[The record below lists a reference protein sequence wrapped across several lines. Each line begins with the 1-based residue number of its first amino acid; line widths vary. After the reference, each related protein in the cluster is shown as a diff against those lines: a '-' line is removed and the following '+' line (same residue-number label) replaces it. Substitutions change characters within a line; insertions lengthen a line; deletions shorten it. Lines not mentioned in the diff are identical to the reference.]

1 MSELESGFRVG
12 DVVAMVRR
20 RWVIVVLAAVAG
32 LAAGYVVFASIEA
45 PFSATARVRVQPIQ
59 INQFET
65 EGREPVVDIAT
76 EKDLV
81 KSDSVAQAVR
91 DELGLEVENR
101 TVLSRITVVTEE
113 DSLVMQITYVADTAQ
128 DAQAGADAV
137 ARGYLDQRATNAAT
151 TRDNAL
157 DRLDIEIATAQDEL
171 SEAEAALAAEP
182 AGSPDLPQ
190 RRAEVASTQN
200 QLASLQTERAQ
211 LVQFDPDTVGQIVRT
226 ASLPPQVTSKKAIG
240 LGVGVFGIFLAAGL
254 AIAWLVDRRDT
265 LGGGRRRLEQ
275 LVPGANVRI
284 MPGAE
289 GGKPTASEIDTAID
303 RLAVELVAGHA
314 PGTASSVLVVGTG
327 NEPPVELAEELAA
340 SLTFAGIPT
349 LFVLAGT
356 SRRQPRHS
364 HAVANFADL
373 VNSTTP
379 LAGPLSLPATTNGT
393 TTPTTTN
400 APTVTWLRPM
410 TPGEAAEARLEAA
423 TAGADPT
430 GRPLPV
436 KLSDAVEPRS
446 SAESGG
452 LLRSAVVDSL
462 LNRASN
468 ERYEAVVFVA
478 PSPTRSA
485 VSTALGQRVS
495 RIALII
501 EPADRNQ
508 AEDVVSAL
516 VDADLAVSE
525 VVFR

>member
-1 MSELESGFRVG
+1 VGRAPGVDPDQIPLVEDRMSELESGFRIG

-20 RWVIVVLAAVAG
+20 RWLIVGLAAVAG
-32 LAAGYVVFASIEA
+32 VVAGVAVFASIEA

-81 KSDSVAQAVR
+81 KSDSVAEAVR
-91 DELGLEVENR
+91 EELELDAENR
-101 TVLSRITVVTEE
+101 TVLSRISVITEE
-113 DSLVMQITYVADTAQ
+113 DSLVMQITYVADTATA
-128 DAQAGADAV
+128 AQAGADAV
-137 ARGYLDQRATNAAT
+137 ARGYLDQRASTAAT

-157 DRLDIEIATAQDEL
+157 DRLDIEIATAQSDL
-171 SEAEAALAAEP
+171 SDAQGALDAEP
-182 AGSPDLPQ
+182 DGSPDLPQ
-190 RRAEVASTQN
+190 LRAEVQSAQN
-200 QLASLQTERAQ
+200 QLASLQSERAQ

-254 AIAWLVDRRDT
+254 ALAWIIDRRDT

-289 GGKPTASEIDTAID
+289 GGKPSAAEIDTAVD

-327 NEPPVELAEELAA
+327 TEPPVELAEELAA

-356 SRRQPRHS
+356 SQRQPRHS
-364 HAVANFADL
+364 HAVASFADL

-393 TTPTTTN
+393 NGTTPTNT
-400 APTVTWLRPM
+400 PTVTWLRPR
-410 TPGEAAEARLEAA
+410 E
-423 TAGADPT
+423 
-430 GRPLPV
+430 
-436 KLSDAVEPRS
+436 
-446 SAESGG
+446 SAESAG
-452 LLRSAVVDSL
+452 LLRRAVVQSL
-462 LNRASN
+462 VTRASS

-485 VSTALGQRVS
+485 TTTALGQWVDRT
-495 RIALII
+495 ALVVA
-501 EPADRNQ
+501 PADRPR
-508 AEDVVSAL
+508 AEDMASAL
-516 VDADLAVSE
+516 TQADVELAE
-525 VVFR
+525 VVFT

>member
-20 RWVIVVLAAVAG
+20 RWLIVAVAAVAG
-32 LAAGYVVFASIEA
+32 AVAGYVVFSSIEA

-91 DELGLEVENR
+91 DELDLDAENR

-113 DSLVMQITYVADTAQ
+113 DSLVMQITYEADTAKA
-128 DAQAGADAV
+128 AQAGANAV
-137 ARGYLDQRATNAAT
+137 ARGYLDQRSTTAAT

-157 DRLDIEIATAQDEL
+157 DRLDIEIAATQTEL
-171 SEAEAALAAEP
+171 SEAQAALDAEP

-190 RRAEVASTQN
+190 RRAEVQSAQDQIN
-200 QLASLQTERAQ
+200 SLQTERAQ
-211 LVQFDPDTVGQIVRT
+211 LIQFDPDTVGQIVRT

-240 LGVGVFGIFLAAGL
+240 LGVGVFGIFVAAGL
-254 AIAWLVDRRDT
+254 ALAWLVDRRDT

-275 LVPGANVRI
+275 LVPGANMRI

-289 GGKPTASEIDTAID
+289 GGKPSPSEIDTAID

-356 SRRQPRHS
+356 SQRQPRHS
-364 HAVANFADL
+364 HAVTSFADL

-393 TTPTTTN
+393 NGPTPTNT
-400 APTVTWLRPM
+400 PTVTWLRPR
-410 TPGEAAEARLEAA
+410 E
-423 TAGADPT
+423 
-430 GRPLPV
+430 
-436 KLSDAVEPRS
+436 
-446 SAESGG
+446 SAESAG
-452 LLRSAVVDSL
+452 LLRRAVVHSL
-462 LNRASN
+462 VSRAST
-468 ERYEAVVFVA
+468 ERYEAVVFIA

-485 VSTALGQRVS
+485 TTTALGQWVDRT
-495 RIALII
+495 ALIV
-501 EPADRNQ
+501 EPSDRPRAQDAATALTEADV
-508 AEDVVSAL
+508 DVT
-516 VDADLAVSE
+516 E
-525 VVFR
+525 VVFT